1 MEKNESPAISII
13 IPLYNSGKYI
23 TQCLH
28 SIVDA
33 GVDPSRYEVI
43 VVNDGSTDN
52 SKAVVERLCEEYGNI
67 KLINQQN
74 QGVSATRM
82 NGASL
87 ASGDFL
93 WFVDSDDYLLPNA
106 LETAFTELEKDASI
120 NMIAAPLYVFYED
133 SGKGYCG
140 YQEPECISGKECL
153 SKVPPLISPCH
164 FIFRRVLLENQWLF
178 FPKGIRFEDEY
189 FSRVLQYLAGT
200 ISVLKEPLY
209 AYRQHASS
217 FMNSAPVSASAD
229 MVASYRYLKD
239 FAEKGA
245 APSDKGWFS
254 ANILSLLLETH
265 TRHQQDFHTTEFCA
279 FRKKYGAYIKKEFI
293 RNAHSLSYKDKLLG
307 FLLLWYPSL
316 YKTVMNWHFSRKT
329 SN

>member
-1 MEKNESPAISII
+1 MILSIV
-13 IPLYNSGKYI
+13 IPLYNTEKYI
-23 TQCLH
+23 EECLL
-28 SIVDA
+28 SIVDNN
-33 GVDPSRYEVI
+33 VDASLYEVI

-67 KLINQQN
+67 KLINQEN
-74 QGVSATRM
+74 QGVSTTRM
-82 NGASL
+82 NGASS

-120 NMIAAPLYVFYED
+120 NMIAAPLFVFFET
-133 SGKGYCG
+133 SGKGYCE
-140 YQEPECISGKECL
+140 YQEPGCISGKECL

-164 FIFRRVLLENQWLF
+164 FIFRRALLENQWLF

-200 ISVLKEPLY
+200 ISVLREPLY

-254 ANILSLLLETH
+254 ANILSLILDTH
-265 TRHQQDFHTTEFCA
+265 TRHQQDFHTSEFRA
-279 FRKKYGAYIKKEFI
+279 FRKKNGEYIKKEF
-293 RNAHSLSYKDKLLG
+293 RHNFRHLSQKDRILG
-307 FLLLWYPSL
+307 VLLLWYPAL
-316 YKTVMNWHFSRKT
+316 YKTVIKWYHAHKQARK
-329 SN
+329 NPA